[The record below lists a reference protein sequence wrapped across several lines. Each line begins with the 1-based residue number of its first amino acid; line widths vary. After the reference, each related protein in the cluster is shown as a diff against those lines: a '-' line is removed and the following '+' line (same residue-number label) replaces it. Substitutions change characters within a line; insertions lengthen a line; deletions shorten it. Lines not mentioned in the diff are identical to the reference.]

1 MNGHPNS
8 AAIKITVGLS
18 SLILTTHKIGLKNEL
33 QISST
38 QIIELEDSIV
48 QLKEDLVHER
58 EEAQL
63 EKEKLTQSVV
73 RICQDHVYTCQLS
86 RLRHESH
93 ACGLKTSISHPLTP
107 ADQFLTPD

>member
-1 MNGHPNS
+1 MNGHSNS
-8 AAIKITVGLS
+8 AVIKITVGLS
-18 SLILTTHKIGLKNEL
+18 SLILKSHKIGEKNEL

-73 RICQDHVYTCQLS
+73 RICQDHVSCILGCMIYFVSHGDYMTCIKFM
-86 RLRHESH
+86 
-93 ACGLKTSISHPLTP
+93 AIP
-107 ADQFLTPD
+107 